1 MVSIQKLKV
10 GLVAFLFLS
19 CAGTPLAWAD
29 VGDPDSP
36 WKRLTLKAGW
46 YYPIQDTNIRLD
58 GTGPF
63 GLGTEID
70 LEDDLDLKEDVTSY
84 RIDAEWR
91 FFDRHRL
98 NFSFFDL
105 SRDATSTLNKQ
116 ITIPGGPTFG
126 IGATVESLW
135 DWKVYAAS
143 YTWSFLQTNKYEVGL
158 NIGFHITDIA
168 LGIRTLNGLISE
180 LEAVTA
186 PLPVFGLTGAYAFTP
201 KLILRSNV
209 GAFYL
214 AIDDFEGSLVNFDLD
229 LEYNMWK
236 YMGFGIGYNFF
247 RMDLDV
253 EADNFR
259 GTAKYQYNGFKVFLK
274 FYL

>member
-1 MVSIQKLKV
+1 MVSVQKLKV
-10 GLVAFLFLS
+10 GLVALLFLS
-19 CAGTPLAWAD
+19 CAGTPLVWAG

-36 WKRLTLKAGW
+36 WKRLTLKGGW
-46 YYPIQDTNIRLD
+46 YFPIQDTNVRLD

-63 GLGTEID
+63 GLGAELD
-70 LEDDLDLKEDVTSY
+70 LEDDLDLKEDVSSY

-105 SRDATSTLNKQ
+105 SREATTTLKRDIN
-116 ITIPGGPTFG
+116 IPGDPPFLTGF
-126 IGATVESLW
+126 TVESLW
-135 DWKVYAAS
+135 DWKVYAFS

-158 NIGFHITDIA
+158 NIGAQITDIA
-168 LGIRTLNGLISE
+168 IGIRTLNGLVSE

-186 PLPVFGLTGAYAFTP
+186 PLPVFGLTGAYAFTQ
-201 KLILRSNV
+201 KLILRSNA
-209 GAFYL
+209 GFFYL
-214 AIDDFEGSLVNFDLD
+214 KIDDFKGSLINFDLD

-247 RMDLDV
+247 RLDLDV
-253 EADNFR
+253 KADNFR
-259 GTAKYQYNGFKVFLK
+259 GTAYYQYNGFKAFIK